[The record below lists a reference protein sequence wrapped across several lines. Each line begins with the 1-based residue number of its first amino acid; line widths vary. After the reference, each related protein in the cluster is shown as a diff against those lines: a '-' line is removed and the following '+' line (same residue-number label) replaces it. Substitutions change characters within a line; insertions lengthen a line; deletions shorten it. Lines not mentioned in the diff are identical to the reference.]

1 MIAVGSDRLHTL
13 DDGQKKDN
21 VVLRLAPFGVITGR
35 VRDEEGGPVPHM
47 FVSAMVFS
55 YAARGRILTARASA
69 TTDDRG
75 EYRMFEV
82 QPGRY
87 CIGAGPVFARPKSA
101 GDDTSYQTSYFPG
114 VIDPTAAT
122 LVELAPGQQL
132 SGINFVL
139 HRAHL
144 TTIRGRL
151 IAPPEAMRPFL
162 QIATF
167 NGLGGAIATRD
178 WPLNRDHSFVVSGLS
193 KGSYELFA
201 GYQIGDRHYAVNLPL
216 ELGSEDISGLEL
228 RPTPPSSLAGRVRVE
243 GGNVSPS
250 RLQVSLNSGSRTTEA
265 AWVHED
271 GSFVLPDVTPGAYI
285 VYLNGLDGVYLK
297 AVYWGPG
304 GHGTELVDQHIDLT
318 KPPPANAEF
327 NIVVGADP

>member
-1 MIAVGSDRLHTL
+1 
-13 DDGQKKDN
+13 
-21 VVLRLAPFGVITGR
+21 
-35 VRDEEGGPVPHM
+35 
-47 FVSAMVFS
+47 
-55 YAARGRILTARASA
+55 
-69 TTDDRG
+69 
-75 EYRMFEV
+75 
-82 QPGRY
+82 
-87 CIGAGPVFARPKSA
+87 
-101 GDDTSYQTSYFPG
+101 
-114 VIDPTAAT
+114 
-122 LVELAPGQQL
+122 L

-167 NGLGGAIATRD
+167 NGLGGAIATSD
-178 WPLNRDHSFVVSGLS
+178 WPLNRDHSFVISGLA

-201 GYQIGDRHYAVNLPL
+201 GYQMGDRHYAVNMPL

-228 RPTPPSSLAGRVRVE
+228 RPAPPSSLAGRVRVE

-271 GSFVLPDVTPGAYI
+271 GNFVLPDVTPGAYI

-304 GHGTELVDQHIDLT
+304 GHGAELVDQHIDLT
-318 KPPPANAEF
+318 KGVPANTELS
-327 NIVVGADP
+327 IVVGADPGQIIGTVRDADLKAVIGAWVVLASPAAADRRHAFFAISDQAGRYTFNNLPPGDYKLYSWRDQIDSGRAEHDATYLAPVESEGQDVHVDPHSQQALDTKVIDKRPI